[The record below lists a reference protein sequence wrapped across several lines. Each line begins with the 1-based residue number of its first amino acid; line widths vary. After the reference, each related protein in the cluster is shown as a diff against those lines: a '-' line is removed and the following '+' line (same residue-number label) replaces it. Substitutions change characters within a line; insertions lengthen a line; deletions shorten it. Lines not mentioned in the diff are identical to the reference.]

1 MTSLRKVTRTAPSYK
16 SVEETVAAESD
27 APEPTH
33 IRCAAMQTR
42 ETRMAHAGWTQNLI
56 EAGRL
61 QGGERVLVVGAE
73 LLAAV
78 QDAGGHGRL
87 ELWTGERPLAK
98 APQPILD
105 AAEVADLSFFL
116 AEKPLPDE
124 GGARFSLLQTMTG
137 HGGRQIFLGFVD
149 GELLRGELSR
159 PATDLERPARDLLAQ
174 LEGCETIH
182 VRGRAGT
189 DLTLGV
195 AGRPW
200 RSDAL
205 RLEDG
210 QMANYPG
217 GEVFVAPHKGC
228 ADGLL
233 VVDLTVPYTVEGLVD
248 EPVTLRF
255 QKGRVTSIEGG
266 RAAEML
272 RTIVEE
278 AGEGADVVAELG
290 IGFNPTVSPRGH
302 VMLDEK
308 AARTAHVAI
317 GRNTGPYGGDNEATI
332 HVDCVFSE
340 PEIEADGRPV
350 ELPHA
355 TRPS

>member
-1 MTSLRKVTRTAPSYK
+1 
-16 SVEETVAAESD
+16 
-27 APEPTH
+27 
-33 IRCAAMQTR
+33 
-42 ETRMAHAGWTQNLI
+42 MAHAGWTQNLI
-56 EAGRL
+56 QAGRL
-61 QGGERVLVVGAE
+61 QGGERVLVVVDEPLAAEGAE

-87 ELWTGERPLAK
+87 ELWTGARPLEQ
-98 APQPILD
+98 APQAVLD

-124 GGARFSLLQTMTG
+124 GGARFSLLQAITG

-149 GELLRGELSR
+149 GELLRGELSA

-174 LEGCETIH
+174 LEGSEAIR

-217 GEVFVAPHKGC
+217 GEVFVAPHKNG
-228 ADGLL
+228 ADGVL
-233 VVDLTVPYTVEGLVD
+233 VVDLTVPYTTEGLVD

-255 QKGRVTSIEGG
+255 ERGRVTSIEGG
-266 RAAEML
+266 RSAQKL
-272 RTIVEE
+272 RELVAD
-278 AGEGADVVAELG
+278 AGRGADVVAELG
-290 IGFNPTVSPRGH
+290 IGFNPTVTPRGH

-308 AARTAHVAI
+308 AAGTAHVAI
-317 GRNTGPYGGDNEATI
+317 GRNTGSYGGDNEADI
-332 HVDCVFSE
+332 HVDCVFSA
-340 PEIEADGRPV
+340 PQVEADGRPIP
-350 ELPHA
+350 LP
-355 TRPS
+355 

>member
-1 MTSLRKVTRTAPSYK
+1 M
-16 SVEETVAAESD
+16 E
-27 APEPTH
+27 
-33 IRCAAMQTR
+33 TR

-56 EAGRL
+56 RAGRL
-61 QGGERVLVVGAE
+61 REGERVLVVVDEPLAGEGAE

-87 ELWTGERPLAK
+87 ELWTGERPMAK
-98 APQPILD
+98 APPAVLD
-105 AAEVADLSFFL
+105 AAEVADLSLFL

-124 GGARFSLLQTMTG
+124 GGARFSLLQTVAG

-149 GELLRGELSR
+149 GELLSGELSR
-159 PATDLERPARDLLAQ
+159 PGADLDPPARDLLAQ
-174 LEGCETIH
+174 LEGAETIH

-189 DLTLGV
+189 DLTLRVG
-195 AGRPW
+195 GRPW

-205 RLEDG
+205 PLEPG

-217 GEVFVAPHKGC
+217 GEVFVAPH
-228 ADGLL
+228 ADGADGVL
-233 VVDLTVPYTVEGLVD
+233 VADLTVPYTVEGLVD

-255 QKGRVTSIEGG
+255 AGGRVTSIEGG
-266 RAAEML
+266 RAADLL
-272 RTIVEE
+272 RKLVEE
-278 AGEGADVVAELG
+278 AGKGADVIAELG
-290 IGFNPTVSPRGH
+290 IGFNPTVNPRGH

-308 AARTAHVAI
+308 AAGTAHVAI

-340 PEIEADGRPV
+340 PELEADGKRV
-350 ELPHA
+350 ELPRYA
-355 TRPS
+355 S